1 MAIYRCNKCGYL
13 AEVNADSIGT
23 TLSCP
28 QCGQSDRVYDTK
40 FFVTKLLDR
49 YFATLAA
56 LKRLQAEEEGKEAA
70 HPPPQS
76 TSLHGIN
83 LHNTDLISTDLQHGP
98 IHGWFESRKIRV
110 EPNYK
115 AVDTTGF
122 FDEVAIEIGKNY
134 DTYGEIIERIRA
146 AQRKGQP
153 GFFVQLAKKSQK
165 EAQAITTFCRQLYD
179 YSFVAKCYYQKPE
192 KTLNLSLQSSQ
203 LIQDFFAGEW
213 LEWFALMQTLEL
225 CQAREAK
232 FSCARNLNITFENED
247 RHELDVFFL
256 LNGSR
261 SVAIECK
268 TGEFRSS
275 IDKYVT
281 LRKRL
286 GLKKEEFIVCVL
298 GLSDDQA
305 SGLSSM
311 YDLSFVSE
319 KGLPAH
325 VSRLL

>member
-13 AEVNADSIGT
+13 AEHGAESIGT
-23 TLSCP
+23 TLKCP
-28 QCGQSDRVYDTK
+28 QCGQIDRVYDTK

-49 YFATLAA
+49 YFATLTA
-56 LKRLQAEEEGKEAA
+56 LKRLQSEEEEKEDAPA
-70 HPPPQS
+70 PVQS
-76 TSLHGIN
+76 SSLRGIN

-98 IHGWFESRKIRV
+98 IHAWFESRKIRIA
-110 EPNYK
+110 PNYK

-134 DTYGEIIERIRA
+134 DTFKEIIERIRA

-165 EAQAITTFCRQLYD
+165 EAQAITAFCRQLYD

-203 LIQDFFAGEW
+203 LIQDFFSGEW
-213 LEWFALMQTLEL
+213 LEWFALMQILEL

-232 FSCARNLNITFENED
+232 FSCARNLNITFENGD
-247 RHELDVFFL
+247 LHELDVFFL

-261 SVAIECK
+261 AIAIECK
-268 TGEFRSS
+268 TGEYRSS

-286 GLKKEEFIVCVL
+286 GLKKDEFVICVL
-298 GLSDDQA
+298 GLPDEQA

-311 YDLSFVSE
+311 YDLTFVSE

-325 VSRLL
+325 VAGLL